1 MCAPILAVRSR
12 AANAAQR
19 IGGAITI
26 DRELLINSGSPGSA
40 QEVAE
45 TILAAMGA
53 TDRQIRGAV
62 YCNAAAEQAAFQ
74 VPPDCDYHGVAAG
87 QGLPAWV
94 RVYEVTGSVA
104 AQVVADN
111 ADQPAAAEFIA
122 ALGSGQFGH
131 LARIVSDTDQK
142 TLATI
147 ARGIEELVG
156 LGWKVYDR
164 GR

>member
-1 MCAPILAVRSR
+1 M
-12 AANAAQR
+12 
-19 IGGAITI
+19 TI
-26 DRELLINSGSPGSA
+26 DRELLINPGTPGSA
-40 QEVAE
+40 QDVAE

-53 TDRQIRGAV
+53 TDRQIRAAAS
-62 YCNAAAEQAAFQ
+62 CNAATEQAAFE
-74 VPPDCDYHGVAAG
+74 VPPDCDYHGVAPG

-94 RVYEVTGSVA
+94 RVYQLTGSVA
-104 AQVVADN
+104 AQIIADN

-122 ALGSGQFGH
+122 ALGAGQYGH